1 MDKDLTLVE
10 VDKNLPQALAEI
22 WPVVE
27 QAKKE
32 MGFSQTTTEMQL
44 GNLQYSGETP
54 IAWISQCYAQS
65 SNKAAAL
72 REAYYNLKKNQLKLE
87 ELYEKN
93 DSKSLLKAEKIESD
107 IKYSEHYIQ
116 TCYQDLMT
124 YINTADKIREKWNI
138 PEQVSKEELAE
149 NSKREHI
156 RKAMRQALR
165 DIENGGVISKGVSEH
180 LEQYGIHPMTA
191 RLQVEQYRKS
201 VIELFEQNK
210 VPTLEHMLRW
220 LDAMEELHYPGVNA
234 QMTHMKLID

>member
-10 VDKNLPQALAEI
+10 VDKNLPQALAEV

-72 REAYYNLKKNQLKLE
+72 REAYYNLKKNQLKLD
-87 ELYEKN
+87 ELHHKG
-93 DSKSLLKAEKIESD
+93 DPKSLLKAEKIESD
-107 IKYSEHYIQ
+107 IKFSEHYIQ